1 MAGGLLGRAGPSAP
15 LHVSPRVE
23 LQVHGKETESVIIQ
37 FLSMVGLSAME
48 MQHNRKIATHKHA
61 PFMADGQIG
70 GIGLYVQ

>member
-37 FLSMVGLSAME
+37 FLSMVGLYAME
-48 MQHNRKIATHKHA
+48 MQQNRKIATHKLA
-61 PFMADGQIG
+61 PFMADGHIG
-70 GIGLYVQ
+70 RIGLYVQ